1 MNRTVSA
8 ILILSALVGCRRA
21 DIREMTVEM
30 PELVEADKPAV
41 VKALSRYEG
50 IDGDSFKWNLDRKT
64 LTLKY
69 DSMTVAQTN
78 IRMAIES
85 KGIKVVFPENT
96 TGRAGY

>member
-1 MNRTVSA
+1 M
-8 ILILSALVGCRRA
+8 
-21 DIREMTVEM
+21 
-30 PELVEADKPAV
+30 
-41 VKALSRYEG
+41 
-50 IDGDSFKWNLDRKT
+50 
-64 LTLKY
+64 KY